1 MSAQQAASDIP
12 SSPSVRGTWL
22 RYSAALPFMLL
33 ALVLVFGWHIAV
45 GAKSLPL
52 STVLEALVHYD
63 ATTFDHIIVRELRLP
78 RALIAALVGASL
90 GVAGALMQG
99 VTRNPLAEPGI
110 LGLMAG
116 ASFAVVMVVGVF
128 EVVPAA
134 ALPWVAAA
142 GALVTALLVW
152 LIAQWAPGGAT
163 PLNLTL
169 AGAAITAFLGALI
182 SVAHLLNQQTF
193 EQLRVW
199 LAGSLAA
206 RRVDELWITAPWI
219 LAALGLALGLSGKVT
234 VLAMGDDVARGLGV
248 RTAWLKVQVLLCVV
262 VLTACSVALA
272 GPLGFVGLVIPHVV
286 RLFVGS
292 DYRWIIPYSALVGAT
307 YLLGIDIIARL
318 VLRPQEVATGI
329 VTALVGAPLFVYLVR
344 QRAR

>member
-1 MSAQQAASDIP
+1 MSAP
-12 SSPSVRGTWL
+12 SHTADPRSEITTGNAWL
-22 RYSAALPFMLL
+22 RYSAGVPA
-33 ALVLVFGWHIAV
+33 VLGVVVLMFGWHIAV

-52 STVLEALVHYD
+52 GTVLDALIHYD
-63 ATTFDHIIVRELRLP
+63 NTVFDHMIVRDLRLP
-78 RALIAALVGASL
+78 RALIALLVGASL

-99 VTRNPLAEPGI
+99 VTRNPLAEPAI

-116 ASFAVVMVVGVF
+116 ASFAVVMAIGVF
-128 EVVPAA
+128 GVVPSTL
-134 ALPWVAAA
+134 LPWVAAL
-142 GALVTALLVW
+142 GALLTALVVW

-163 PLNLTL
+163 PLTLTL
-169 AGAAITAFLGALI
+169 SGAAITAFLGALI
-182 SVAHLLNQQTF
+182 SVAHLLNQESF

-199 LAGSLAA
+199 LAGSLSG
-206 RRVDELWITAPWI
+206 RRVDELKVTTPWI
-219 LAALGLALGLSGKVT
+219 IASLVLALALSSKVT

-248 RTAWLKVQVLLCVV
+248 RTGWLKVQVLVCVV

-286 RLFVGS
+286 RLFVGA
-292 DYRWIIPYSALVGAT
+292 DYRWIVPYSALVGAA
-307 YLLGIDIIARL
+307 YLLGVDIVARL

-329 VTALVGAPLFVYLVR
+329 VTALVGAPLFVHLVR